1 MDIVKDPKKL
11 LTTAL
16 NVGTKW
22 WNNNNN
28 NVESN
33 STLAKVGNAALEFVG
48 EIKRLETPRNNY
60 LSIYFFIK
68 YLTYVNKK
76 EFGQRTRHNY
86 KHASKGFFCTYS

>member
-22 WNNNNN
+22 WNNY
-28 NVESN
+28 NVESK
-33 STLAKVGNAALEFVG
+33 STLAKVGNAALGVCG
-48 EIKRLETPRNNY
+48 RNY

-76 EFGQRTRHNY
+76 RGWAKNKT
-86 KHASKGFFCTYS
+86 